1 MANTTLTDVPLSKNA
16 FIHELFAPEL
26 KENMRDA
33 LLMTRIT
40 NSEFQGKFRNKGDT
54 IVVRKT
60 PLIHSKLYVDDQ
72 KIAAE
77 SPEADDEKHIIGR
90 ARYWAFRYPDIA
102 QALTDVPNL
111 AGTLA
116 KEGALSLAQDIEEEF
131 FGDIYAKCDTYN
143 KGNAA
148 GRISGS
154 YVLGNSTATDG
165 SGNGPLYLYKTQALA
180 DADTTS
186 NRKKAAV
193 VDAIAAAAG
202 CLGEQKGGKQ
212 GRPFIVIPEAVAV
225 RIQTS
230 ELKDASLAGDT
241 KSIIRLGVESIGS
254 IAGMDIYRSNLLPKV
269 TVDGRTCFVCL
280 FGDTTAITFANEI
293 SKTEM
298 YRDPE
303 TFADVH
309 RSLCVYDWFVRWA
322 ERFGHMVVTL
332 G

>member
-33 LLMTRIT
+33 LMMTRIT
-40 NSEFQGKFRNKGDT
+40 NSDFQGKFRNKGDT
-54 IVVRKT
+54 IVVRNT
-60 PLIHSKLYVDDQ
+60 PLIHTKPYVDDQ

-77 SPEADDEKHIIGR
+77 SPTAGDEKFTINR

-111 AGTLA
+111 AGTMA

-131 FGDIYAKCDTYN
+131 FNSIYAECDSHN
-143 KGNAA
+143 C
-148 GRISGS
+148 
-154 YVLGNSTATDG
+154 GNSAG
-165 SGNGPLYLYKTQALA
+165 LLSGGYALGTSAAPLGLYKT
-180 DADTTS
+180 DAEA
-186 NRKKAAV
+186 KAAVTAGTFTKASAV

-202 CLGEQKGGKQ
+202 CLDEQPSGIKSN
-212 GRPFIVIPEAVAV
+212 PWIIVPSAVAV

-230 ELKDASLAGDT
+230 ELKDASMTGDT
-241 KSIIRLGVESIGS
+241 QSTIRKDVGAIGS
-254 IAGMDIYRSNLLPKV
+254 ILSVDIYRSNLLPSFTSGGKK
-269 TVDGRTCFVCL
+269 CFVCL
-280 FGDTTAITFANEI
+280 FGDNSAITFANEI

-298 YRDPE
+298 YRDPN

-309 RSLCVYDWFVRWA
+309 RSLCVYDWFPRWR
-322 ERFGHMVVTL
+322 ERFGHMVVSL